1 MSGHFRKNFCNGS
14 KSERIN
20 LSNSVIMTWYY
31 AMLDYKN
38 CVSNLHY
45 IIAKNGNFDVWIKVA
60 KIYPWLCC
68 ARNQFPRKF
77 TYKMY
82 TILPKYSDSINKS
95 IFAAMSFGSNDGDL
109 ISISQI
115 SLSTISELNSPLKYS
130 LPNKEIMSYGACLQ
144 MKKK

>member
-1 MSGHFRKNFCNGS
+1 
-14 KSERIN
+14 
-20 LSNSVIMTWYY
+20 
-31 AMLDYKN
+31 
-38 CVSNLHY
+38 
-45 IIAKNGNFDVWIKVA
+45 
-60 KIYPWLCC
+60 
-68 ARNQFPRKF
+68 
-77 TYKMY
+77 MY